1 MSDSH
6 KLSLMDGAWDRRQ
19 FLGVSLAAGSSAAH
33 AASTP
38 MGPQGVSGKLRAGAA
53 TVNITPPLGC
63 SLAGWMYDRIA
74 TDVHDDLHV
83 RSLVLD
89 NGRAHIAIAVVDSCM
104 VPRDILDPAKELIR
118 QHTGIPVTHILISA
132 THTHSAPAASHVF
145 QSIPDPKYTQWLTVR
160 IADCVRIAANRLQP
174 ARIGWGT
181 GREER
186 LAFNRRYF
194 MKPGTIRP
202 DPFGGTNDRVQMEPP
217 QGSPNIIKP
226 AGPTDPEVSVLAVE
240 SLDGHPICVLG
251 NYALH
256 YVSADEAPTTI
267 SADYYGAWA
276 DSMKRLAGTQANGY
290 PKLVPILSNACSGN
304 IDPMNYMTKPV
315 AHTPYGMVQEY
326 ADTLAA
332 ECYRIW
338 RTIQYHQDVELEA
351 AVEEL
356 ELGVRFPSADDA
368 SAARRVLAAAPTKIL
383 NAEPTGGEYKALSQV
398 YARETVIMSETFTQ
412 AVKTPIQ
419 ALRIG
424 SLGIA
429 TFPGE
434 AFVEL
439 GLEVKAK
446 SPFRPTMLIELAN
459 DYRGYIPNRGAFDLG
474 GYETWR
480 AKSSYLKE
488 QAAPKMVATVLHLL
502 GKLAS

>member
-1 MSDSH
+1 MSDYRE
-6 KLSLMDGAWDRRQ
+6 LSLMDAAWDRRR
-19 FLGVSLAAGSSAAH
+19 FLGVSLAAGPSAAQT
-33 AASTP
+33 ASTLKDT
-38 MGPQGVSGKLRAGAA
+38 QRKSGKLRAGAA
-53 TVNITPPLGC
+53 TVNITPLLGC

-74 TDVHDDLHV
+74 TDVHDELHV

-89 NGRAHIAIAVVDSCM
+89 NGRARIAIVVVDSCM
-104 VPRDILDPAKELIR
+104 VPRAIFDLAKKLI
-118 QHTGIPVTHILISA
+118 HDYTGIPVTHILISA
-132 THTHSAPAASHVF
+132 THTHTAPAATHVF
-145 QSIPDPKYTQWLTVR
+145 QSVPDPKYTEWLTVR
-160 IADCVRIAANRLQP
+160 IADCVRIAANRLQF
-174 ARIGWGT
+174 ARIGWSI

-202 DPFGGTNDRVQMEPP
+202 DPFGGTNDRVQMEPE

-226 AGPTDPEVSVLAVE
+226 AGPTDPEVGVLAVE
-240 SLDGHPICVLG
+240 SRDGHPICVLG

-256 YVSADEAPTTI
+256 YVSADEAPTTV

-276 DSMKRLAGTQANGY
+276 DSMKRLASTEPNRY

-304 IDPMNYMTKPV
+304 IDPINYMTNPV
-315 AHTPYGMVQEY
+315 PHTVYGMVQQY
-326 ADTLAA
+326 ADTLAV
-332 ECYRIW
+332 ECYRTW
-338 RTIQYHQDVELEA
+338 RMIQFHDDVELDA
-351 AVEEL
+351 VVEEI
-356 ELGVRFPSADDA
+356 ELTVRLPSTDEV
-368 SAARRVLAAAPTKIL
+368 SAARRVLATAPAKIL
-383 NAEPTGGEYKALSQV
+383 NAEPTGGDYKALSQV
-398 YARETVIMSETFTQ
+398 YARETVIMSETFPGTVQ
-412 AVKTPIQ
+412 TPIQ

-424 SLGIA
+424 SLAIA

-459 DYRGYIPNRGAFDLG
+459 DYRGYIPTPEDFDLG

-480 AKSSYLKE
+480 AKSSYLEKR
-488 QAAPKMVATVLHLL
+488 AAPKMVATALHLL
-502 GKLAS
+502 GKLIS

>member
-1 MSDSH
+1 
-6 KLSLMDGAWDRRQ
+6 
-19 FLGVSLAAGSSAAH
+19 
-33 AASTP
+33 
-38 MGPQGVSGKLRAGAA
+38 
-53 TVNITPPLGC
+53 
-63 SLAGWMYDRIA
+63 MYDRIA
-74 TDVHDDLHV
+74 TDVHDELHV

-89 NGRAHIAIAVVDSCM
+89 NGRVRLAIAVVDSCM
-104 VPRDILDPAKELIR
+104 IPRDILDSAKELIR
-118 QHTGIPVTHILISA
+118 KYTGIPVSHILISA
-132 THTHSAPAASHVF
+132 THTHTAPAAAHVF
-145 QSIPDPKYTQWLTVR
+145 QSIPDPKYTDFLTIR

-174 ARIGWGT
+174 ARAGSGT

-186 LAFNRRYF
+186 LVFNRRYF
-194 MKPGTIRP
+194 MRPGTIRP
-202 DPFGGTNDRVQMEPP
+202 DPYGGTSERVQMEPP
-217 QGSPNIIKP
+217 QGSSNIIKP
-226 AGPTDPEVSVLAVE
+226 AGPTDPEVGVLAVE
-240 SLDGHPICVLG
+240 SLDGRPICVLG

-256 YVSADEAPTTI
+256 YVSADEAPTTV

-276 DSMKRLAGTQANGY
+276 DSMVRLAGSQLNSY

-304 IDPMNYMTKPV
+304 IDPINYMTKPV
-315 AHTPYGMVQEY
+315 AHTAYGMVQEY

-332 ECYRIW
+332 ECYRTW
-338 RTIQYHQDVELEA
+338 RTIQYYDEVELET

-356 ELGVRFPSADDA
+356 ELGVRSPSADNV
-368 SAARRVLAAAPTKIL
+368 SAARRVLAGAPTKIL

-398 YARETVIMSETFTQ
+398 YARETVIMSETFSK

-429 TFPGE
+429 TLPGE

-459 DYRGYIPNRGAFDLG
+459 DYRGYIPTPADFDLG

-480 AKSSYLKE
+480 AKSSYLEKD
-488 QAAPKMVATVLHLL
+488 AATKMVAVALRLL
-502 GKLAS
+502 AKLA